1 MFKITKENTTYSE
14 ADSAVDILLALKLV
28 FNITLL
34 VITMIIFI
42 LWEIQ
47 PIMVRLFLCILF
59 VIVFLHFLQG
69 KYKKVLQEH
78 LEEVK

>member
-28 FNITLL
+28 FSVTLL

-59 VIVFLHFLQG
+59 V
-69 KYKKVLQEH
+69 
-78 LEEVK
+78 